1 MNSSDL
7 DIPANGAP
15 YKPVAC
21 SLYDVLEA
29 AAVRDSRLL
38 LDLEDRSVEI
48 LVRDVFARGREEF
61 LRALDC
67 SSDTEFTVRLDAIRT
82 ITDPT
87 TNKRY
92 APDHC

>member
-1 MNSSDL
+1 M
-7 DIPANGAP
+7 PANDLP
-15 YKPVAC
+15 YQPVGC
-21 SLYDVLEA
+21 SFYDVLEA
-29 AAVRDSRLL
+29 AAVRESRLE
-38 LDLEDRSVEI
+38 LDLEGRNVEI

-67 SSDTEFTVRLDAIRT
+67 SSGTEFTVRLDAIRT

-92 APDHC
+92 APDQC

>member
-1 MNSSDL
+1 MSSTV
-7 DIPANGAP
+7 IPAAGDDMP

-29 AAVRDSRLL
+29 AAVRNSRLV
-38 LDLEDRSVEI
+38 LDLEDRSVEVM
-48 LVRDVFARGREEF
+48 VRDVFARGREEF

-67 SSDTEFTVRLDAIRT
+67 SSEREFTVRLDAIRT